1 MAKKSKPVPQTE
13 LSKTTILSRSLTY
26 SGPLPT
32 ASELGKYEQI
42 CQGAADRI
50 IGMAEKQSE
59 HRQNIEAI
67 VIKAASE
74 RSILGVK
81 YAYRIALGAFVLSGL
96 CFAFDHTVAG
106 GTIFGKLSFR
116 LYLCLY
122 TVRVLINK
130 SARRNGINPITTRNE
145 NKRS

>member
-1 MAKKSKPVPQTE
+1 MAKNSKPVPQTE
-13 LSKTTILSRSLTY
+13 SKPTILSRSLTY

-50 IGMAEKQSE
+50 IRMAEKQSE
-59 HRQNIEAI
+59 HRQNIETI

-81 YAYRIALGAFVLSGL
+81 YAYRIALGAFVLSGF
-96 CFAFDHTVAG
+96 CFYFDHAFAG
-106 GTIFGKLSFR
+106 GAIFG
-116 LYLCLY
+116 
-122 TVRVLINK
+122 TTLISIISAFIYGTNSNK
-130 SARRNGINPITTRNE
+130 QEREEKWDKSHNDQEQG
-145 NKRS
+145 